1 MQGGTLTP
9 ITWGFVG
16 CFVDR
21 GEGRDI
27 HGQFQAAQPEM
38 SITQAAALGLC
49 FVGDSSAHFP
59 TEKSTTDMGNQGNL

>member
-1 MQGGTLTP
+1 M
-9 ITWGFVG
+9 
-16 CFVDR
+16 DR